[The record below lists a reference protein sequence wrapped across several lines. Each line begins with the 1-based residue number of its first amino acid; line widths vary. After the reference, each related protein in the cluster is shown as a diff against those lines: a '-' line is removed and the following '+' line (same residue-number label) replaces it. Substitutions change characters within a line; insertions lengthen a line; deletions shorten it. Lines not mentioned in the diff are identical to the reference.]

1 MVVIAI
7 FTKGT
12 SPSVGWVAGGE
23 CYEEEVVCYSLV
35 LEGCLVAVF
44 VYVDTTAR
52 FSLLPRFSIGA
63 VELCQTGVLIEDRTP
78 PTGRDLID

>member
-63 VELCQTGVLIEDRTP
+63 GGAVPNWRADRRSNTTDRERP
-78 PTGRDLID
+78 H